1 MHCLEEQAHTHN
13 KNGVKQQKAQSW
25 QEDEPWSSFFP
36 LKRLGLA
43 RTVHTVYDPKLG
55 SVPAQN
61 IVYTSYIYRVGQ
73 PYKSGLDFWD
83 RLLRTAAS
91 VALSLPAP
99 PCQPQQK
106 KVATA
111 AAATSES
118 SDFQVKPQRNSYQ
131 KWCNL
136 PYQKWKVICVR
147 VPDNDGECVVTV
159 SPHNGRKKSE
169 GKWRSL
175 EQKEIFGFFYQNSN
189 RGLLEGQVV
198 CTTCELRKAFI
209 PWLF

>member
-1 MHCLEEQAHTHN
+1 M
-13 KNGVKQQKAQSW
+13 
-25 QEDEPWSSFFP
+25 
-36 LKRLGLA
+36 A

-131 KWCNL
+131 K
-136 PYQKWKVICVR
+136 
-147 VPDNDGECVVTV
+147 
-159 SPHNGRKKSE
+159 
-169 GKWRSL
+169 
-175 EQKEIFGFFYQNSN
+175 
-189 RGLLEGQVV
+189 
-198 CTTCELRKAFI
+198 
-209 PWLF
+209 